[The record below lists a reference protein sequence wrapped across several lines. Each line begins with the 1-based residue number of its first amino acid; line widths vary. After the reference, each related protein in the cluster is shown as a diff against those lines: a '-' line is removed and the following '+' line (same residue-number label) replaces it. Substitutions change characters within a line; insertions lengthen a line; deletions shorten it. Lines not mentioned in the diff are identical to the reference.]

1 MATIAPTTDGAG
13 GKSITTTASDNTD
26 SFVACRSSTSGQY
39 NYGSSTA
46 VFSAASARAYTYG
59 GTNRQMWLTRAF
71 FNFDTSAIS
80 APPSAA
86 SLVVYGY
93 SGWNDDIIAVK
104 HNNTGT
110 INGANWDLI
119 DGCTSQIAA
128 SDGVG
133 TGTFASCATNY
144 SSEFVAASGNTN
156 QYNTTAIGD
165 IVSEDTFRIA
175 LVQYDN
181 DYLDITCYPSN
192 SSRVGMYFQEDTDG
206 GRDPYLDYTPGT
218 IDDVVFTTLKAN
230 NSDID
235 VKNANLTIKP

>member
-1 MATIAPTTDGAG
+1 MARGRRRRRSRVRRRRRGQRGGGPQSDPIGSKQDPTGE
-13 GKSITTTASDNTD
+13 AS
-26 SFVACRSSTSGQY
+26 
-39 NYGSSTA
+39 
-46 VFSAASARAYTYG
+46 
-59 GTNRQMWLTRAF
+59 
-71 FNFDTSAIS
+71 
-80 APPSAA
+80 
-86 SLVVYGY
+86 
-93 SGWNDDIIAVK
+93 
-104 HNNTGT
+104 GT

-156 QYNTTAIGD
+156 QYNTIPLNSTAIGD

-206 GRDPYLDYTPGT
+206 GRDPYLDYTPGV
-218 IDDVVFTTLKAN
+218 IDDIVFTTLKAN